1 MSLFLPSVWIARIK
15 AVGFTDLGVGCGP
28 LNPTHVGSGIQIQ
41 EAAGGPFSVNIV
53 TPASPRIAVNAVTED
68 RPTQEQA
75 ESAIRILL
83 RWAGDDPDR
92 EGLRDTPSRVAR
104 AYQEFFVG
112 YAVDPVALLERTFE
126 ETDGY
131 DEIVLLRDIRLE
143 STCEHHM
150 APIIGRVHVA
160 YLPHRRIVGISK
172 LARVVDAY
180 AKRLQIQEKLTA
192 QIANTIQDVLEP
204 RGVAVVI
211 EAAHQCMTTRG
222 VHKPGVTMVTSRMLG
237 AFRDNAATRRELL
250 AMIGNRGSGISSE

>member
-1 MSLFLPSVWIARIK
+1 M
-15 AVGFTDLGVGCGP
+15 
-28 LNPTHVGSGIQIQ
+28 
-41 EAAGGPFSVNIV
+41 NIV
-53 TPASPRIAVNAVTED
+53 TPASPRAVSTASEE
-68 RPTQEQA
+68 RPTREQA
-75 ESAIRILL
+75 EAAVRTLL
-83 RWAGDDPDR
+83 LWAGDDPDR
-92 EGLRDTPSRVAR
+92 EGLRDTPSRVTR
-104 AYQEFFVG
+104 AFQEFFVG
-112 YAVDPVALLERTFE
+112 YATDPVAVLERTFE

-160 YLPHRRIVGISK
+160 YLPHRRVVGISK

-237 AFRDNAATRRELL
+237 AFRDDPTTRRELL
-250 AMIGNRGSGISSE
+250 AMIGSRGSNILSE